1 MMRRI
6 ERENTGRL
14 KPGQDLVVAGY
25 AGLAGTIE
33 LVKAE
38 SEWLRQWFSVEYLD
52 HILSLER
59 FLICRDSR
67 FWTRLMTEELGLT
80 EWEPSGMGGILT
92 SVWNLSGAYETGV
105 EFSLRKI
112 PIRQETIEICERLDC
127 NPYRL
132 FSRGCCLLAA
142 VSGSQLVD
150 VLAAEEIPAAVI
162 GRVKSGIV
170 REIVGGE
177 GRGFLERPQPDELLK
192 RIPGFLG

>member
-6 ERENTGRL
+6 ERENTGLL

-25 AGLAGTIE
+25 AGLAGTVE

-38 SEWLRQWFSVEYLD
+38 YERLRQWFSAEYLD
-52 HILSLER
+52 HILSLEE
-59 FLICRDSR
+59 FLTDRDDR
-67 FWTRLMTEELGLT
+67 FWASLMTAGFSAT

-92 SVWNLSGAYETGV
+92 SIWNLSGAYGMGV

-112 PIRQETIEICERLDC
+112 PVRQETIEICERLDC

-132 FSRGCCLLAA
+132 FCRGCCLVAA

-150 VLAAEEIPAAVI
+150 ALAEEGVAAAVI
-162 GRVKSGIV
+162 GKVKSGIA

-177 GRGFLERPQPDELLK
+177 GRGFLERPQPDEILK
-192 RIPGFLG
+192 RIPEFLG